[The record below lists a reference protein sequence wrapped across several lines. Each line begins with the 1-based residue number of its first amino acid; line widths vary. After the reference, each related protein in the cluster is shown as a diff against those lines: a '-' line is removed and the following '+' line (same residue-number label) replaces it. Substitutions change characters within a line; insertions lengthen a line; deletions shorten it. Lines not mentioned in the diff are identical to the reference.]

1 MGVASGRRACKSC
14 GHARQLDDYSAEE
27 WVKGPGAAIC
37 MGCIANADSLTEGA
51 TLDTCRDNQDAQV
64 ATFDVG
70 QLQKPFAQGEFRFV
84 ASGRYEGGSLDGKK
98 CVSKWFKTGATF
110 DEKFFSLDIQ
120 AVDKAMELVRAFNKA
135 EIVRGIVRVSQ
146 PAVWQFKDNCGPD
159 WAGKK
164 ALQERYIHNYEHFNS
179 NTGWS
184 DTSVRWGEVM
194 QALSHFTY
202 HDTGGRLMLVDLQ
215 GGVYPGGVVL
225 SDPVI
230 LSVAR
235 AYGVTDLGPRGISSF
250 FAAHTCTDWCRRSW
264 ATPARPTRH
273 YAPVKATTMED
284 GSQS

>member
-1 MGVASGRRACKSC
+1 MGVASGRRACQSC
-14 GHARQLDDYSAEE
+14 GHLRLMDDYSTEQ

-37 MGCIANADSLTEGA
+37 LGCIANADSLTAGA
-51 TLDTCRDNQDAQV
+51 TLDTCRDNQDAQRAV
-64 ATFDVG
+64 LDDD
-70 QLQKPFAQGEFRFV
+70 QLQKPFAQGAFRYV
-84 ASGRYEGGSLDGKK
+84 ASSRYEGGCLDGKK

-110 DEKFFSLDIQ
+110 DKKYFSLDIQ

-135 EIVRGIVRVSQ
+135 EVVRGVVRVSQ
-146 PAVWQFKDNCGPD
+146 PAVWQFAKNCGPD

-164 ALQERYIHNYEHFNS
+164 LLKERYIHNYEHFNS

-184 DTSVRWGEVM
+184 DTSVRWGEIM

-202 HDTGGRLMLVDLQ
+202 HETGGRLMLVDLQ
-215 GGVYPGGVVL
+215 GGVYPGGVIL

-264 ATPARPTRH
+264 ATPANPARH
-273 YAPVKATTMED
+273 YAPVKATTMEHC
-284 GSQS
+284 SHS